1 MLSAK
6 LIYFFVIFIG
16 SNLTAINGQF
26 GFGGGPF
33 FGGNSGGFNNQ
44 NTDFQQHRGGQFGV
58 IAGFGSGGSS
68 TSFNQNSGSGFSNF
82 GGPFGRFRHPGH
94 IFRSAAEGNDE
105 LPTVNHEF
113 RYASPYDV
121 PRYER
126 PQPAYAAHKPS
137 YKPSPSV
144 QCPQNLL
151 VGCAPQV
158 QYVPCQA
165 PPPAPQPSQY

>member
-1 MLSAK
+1 MLTTVFFAIFEYGDDDDDCGHLDCRIIDHTSIDLKSRRTTLFTMLSAK

-68 TSFNQNSGSGFSNF
+68 TSFNQNSGSGNYIHYSFFSIERNF
-82 GGPFGRFRHPGH
+82 F
-94 IFRSAAEGNDE
+94 
-105 LPTVNHEF
+105 
-113 RYASPYDV
+113 
-121 PRYER
+121 
-126 PQPAYAAHKPS
+126 
-137 YKPSPSV
+137 
-144 QCPQNLL
+144 
-151 VGCAPQV
+151 
-158 QYVPCQA
+158 
-165 PPPAPQPSQY
+165 